1 MILNIINT
9 GIKMTKNLIIDSQ
22 VHAYEPNTPS
32 RPWQG
37 FLQGPDQAT
46 GDDMVKAM
54 DEVGVDGALLVSP
67 FSLYGYDAS
76 YALEVHNHY
85 PDRFRLIK
93 PFDIKSKSIR
103 EDLVEWASRPGVV
116 GARLML
122 TDSRL
127 RVSEQGVYEMFSAA
141 SKEDIPIN
149 VMCSGNL
156 SVFKELAKTYPNTR
170 LIIDHLGLEQPFVP
184 PPPDDPFHDIDQVIE
199 VSKFDN
205 VAIKISGAC
214 TLSHESFPYD
224 DIWPYLERIFEAYGI
239 ERCMWG
245 TDWTR
250 AVELLSY
257 EQGVESFRLTDTISE
272 NERNILMGGA
282 LSKIYNW

>member
-1 MILNIINT
+1 
-9 GIKMTKNLIIDSQ
+9 
-22 VHAYEPNTPS
+22 
-32 RPWQG
+32 
-37 FLQGPDQAT
+37 
-46 GDDMVKAM
+46 
-54 DEVGVDGALLVSP
+54 
-67 FSLYGYDAS
+67 
-76 YALEVHNHY
+76 
-85 PDRFRLIK
+85 
-93 PFDIKSKSIR
+93 
-103 EDLVEWASRPGVV
+103 
-116 GARLML
+116 ML

>member
-1 MILNIINT
+1 MIQDF
-9 GIKMTKNLIIDSQ
+9 IIDSQ

-76 YALEVHNHY
+76 YALEVYRAH
-85 PDRFRLIK
+85 PDRFGLIK
-93 PFDIKSKSIR
+93 PFDVKSVNVR
-103 EDLVEWASRPGVV
+103 EDLLEWASIPGVV
-116 GARLML
+116 GARLMISNSEL
-122 TDSRL
+122 QDS
-127 RVSEQGVYEMFSAA
+127 EPGVEEMFLTA
-141 SKEDIPIN
+141 SEADIPVN
-149 VMCSGNL
+149 VFCSGNL
-156 SVFKELAKTYPNTR
+156 SVLKKLAETYPNTR

-184 PPPDDPFHDIDQVIE
+184 PPPEDPFYDIDQVIE
-199 VSKFDN
+199 VSKYDN

-214 TLSHESFPYD
+214 TLSHNPFPYD
-224 DIWPYLERIFEAYGI
+224 DIWAPLERIFEAFGF

-250 AVELLSY
+250 AVELLTY
-257 EQGVESFRLTDTISE
+257 EQGVESFRIANSISD
-272 NERNILMGGA
+272 NERKTLMGGS
-282 LSKIYNW
+282 LSKIYKWKPRVFRV

>member
-1 MILNIINT
+1 
-9 GIKMTKNLIIDSQ
+9 MTNAFIIDSQ
-22 VHAYEPNTPS
+22 VHAYEANTQS

-37 FLQGPDQAT
+37 FLRGPDQAT

-76 YALEVHNHY
+76 YALEVHNDY
-85 PDRFRLIK
+85 PDRFGLIK
-93 PFDIKSKSIR
+93 PFDIKSTSIR
-103 EDLVEWASRPGVV
+103 EDLLEWASLPGVV

-122 TDSRL
+122 TNSGL
-127 RVSEQGVYEMFSAA
+127 QVSEHGVCEMFSAA
-141 SKEDIPIN
+141 SEADIPVN

-156 SVFKELAKTYPNTR
+156 SVFKEFAKTYPNTR
-170 LIIDHLGLEQPFVP
+170 LVIDHLGLEQPFVP
-184 PPPDDPFHDIDQVIE
+184 PPPNDPFSDIDQVIE

-224 DIWPYLERIFEAYGI
+224 DIWPELERIFEAYGI

-245 TDWTR
+245 TDLTR

-257 EQGVESFRLTDTISE
+257 EQGVESFRLTDSISE
-272 NERNILMGGA
+272 NERNTLMGGA
-282 LSKIYNW
+282 LSKIYNWQPGIRH